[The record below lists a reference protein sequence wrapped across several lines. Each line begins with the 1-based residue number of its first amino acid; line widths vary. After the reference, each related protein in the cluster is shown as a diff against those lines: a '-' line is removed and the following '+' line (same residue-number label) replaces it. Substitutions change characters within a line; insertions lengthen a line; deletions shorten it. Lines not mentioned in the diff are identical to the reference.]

1 MKKIIKTIT
10 IILIVGLNYGCSG
23 EEVENTISAIT
34 QQPNNSNAQVDNYE
48 SDKFKPYGLFTGEV
62 ASSGEST
69 TAYILI
75 DDETKSYFIF
85 TFERIISGEFSVD
98 SSGVFSSVDA
108 KGFTVDSASLYNLIW
123 RTAEGDEDF
132 ILKYTFD
139 KKNTARWSVD
149 SINSKTSLN
158 FLGDSDVASEITRY
172 QPVPARNN
180 IIANQYK
187 IELSGVLLP
196 AYNLTIDFIED
207 GSVSGA
213 DSDGCVY
220 NGNYTTGNENVNTY
234 LVNLSVAS
242 CGLNGEYSGL
252 ATVTGVSNS
261 VSSDI
266 LVLLNSNTGALA
278 FTATA
283 N

>member
-62 ASSGEST
+62 ASSGESA

-108 KGFTVDSASLYNLIW
+108 KGFTVDSTSLYNLIW

>member
-1 MKKIIKTIT
+1 MKKIIEAMTVM
-10 IILIVGLNYGCSG
+10 LIVTLNYGCSS
-23 EEVENTISAIT
+23 EEVESAVNAIT
-34 QQPNNSNAQVDNYE
+34 QQPNNSNAQADNYE

-62 ASSGEST
+62 ASSGESVT
-69 TAYILI
+69 TYMLI

-85 TFERIISGEFSVD
+85 TFERIFSGEFTVD
-98 SSGVFSSVDA
+98 SSGVFYSVDA
-108 KGFTVDSASLYNLIW
+108 KGFTVDSDSLYNSIW

-139 KKNTARWSVD
+139 KTNTARWSVD
-149 SINSKTSLN
+149 SINSKTALN

-207 GSVSGA
+207 GSISGV
-213 DSDGCVY
+213 DSDGCIY
-220 NGNYTTGNENVNTY
+220 SGNYVTGNENVNTY

-242 CGLNGEYSGL
+242 CNLRGEYSGL

-278 FTATA
+278 FTATT